1 MKYEDFKSWIEKNCM
16 YETFYEDSE
25 GRIIMILTELDAWA
39 MCNKFAEKE
48 REVCAKLCET
58 LWNTPDNGMAT
69 EEECYG
75 DQCAEA
81 IRARGET

>member
-39 MCNKFAEKE
+39 MCNKFAEVE
-48 REVCAKLCET
+48 REWCASFI
-58 LWNTPDNGMAT
+58 
-69 EEECYG
+69 EELDERG
-75 DQCAEA
+75 FKELAGL
-81 IRARGET
+81 IRSRGQK